1 MSDTLTV
8 IEYHLT
14 KLECSADGTPQPTIQ
29 WKISN
34 YHISSSSLQVFF
46 SRNDASNVQCIASA
60 NGKSGPLKTTKNI
73 TINVICKYFSQ

>member
-1 MSDTLTV
+1 MNDTFTV

-14 KLECSADGTPQPTIQ
+14 KLKCSADGNPQPKIQ

-34 YHISSSSLQVFF
+34 GYINSSLLEVSF
-46 SRNDASNVQCIASA
+46 SRNNASNVQCIASA